1 MQALACPGGLDLSKR
16 FGSMKVVYIAILGS
30 LVLFQGLKGGV
41 VPQGGEYSLVS
52 DVSGHQSAPDLILW
66 REGGLLAW
74 ENTTGKGIK
83 RIIVQSINSEGRATG
98 DAQVISQNIEG
109 IHDTDP
115 DIEVLDDQRAVLVWS
130 SGRRGQTQIYMAVV
144 NRNGAR
150 VGEIQ
155 KVSLIG
161 QNHSFPAV
169 GVCGNGDF
177 MVVWESNDRDGDG
190 KGVYG
195 RLYGKTAT
203 ASGPEFLLSQS
214 TAGNQ
219 SGPIIE
225 GLAGSRFMAGWV
237 SGVTTGRDQY
247 GGLKLR
253 SHVMGRFFDKAQAQG
268 NEFRISGSDVIARKI
283 TSTECGSD
291 QLCVGWMQ
299 ITDLNSQDKF
309 DIWSVTID
317 AGTGIPQGEPQKV
330 NHYSTHT
337 QKNPTVL
344 SHNNETVFVWESR
357 GQDLGGQGIVG
368 KLHPD
373 GEEFVVNTQRNLD
386 QINPG
391 VAIDALGRAI
401 VVWANTIK
409 SDSSIISAQQFLVG
423 VESTHP
429 PAPPNLETAANS
441 APANQNL
448 PAVASS
454 PAAPTLPT
462 PAPLG
467 EPPLVTKAQNVPD
480 TVTSQPETMPQFPR
494 SPSHASLAATQMVRS
509 GSRVPGIAQGSPSQ
523 SGSAQPRNVTG
534 VFPSRASFN
543 ERSGSFTP
551 GRAAA
556 NALNQIGSTQGN
568 TQYRL
573 AGQNV
578 GSHGSAPARSG
589 LRPQSSGSTTVSRS
603 SMLSGL
609 QSAASFQPRRTTVTS
624 RSGPRAG
631 LRTSSAST
639 PVARTGI
646 SLGSRIK
653 DRTASQGTARSGG
666 IASSRFEL
674 LRRQSQQATQQA
686 GVARMQAVPAGLRV
700 SGENISVNWQ
710 ARQGVRYQIQG
721 SNDKTSWAN
730 YGTVKTGVS
739 NMSAQVSRQYRFYRV
754 MVSD

>member
-1 MQALACPGGLDLSKR
+1 
-16 FGSMKVVYIAILGS
+16 MKVVYIAILSS
-30 LVLFQGLKGGV
+30 LVLFQGMKGGV
-41 VPQGGEYSLVS
+41 VPKGEEYPLVS
-52 DVSGHQSAPDLILW
+52 GFSGHQSSPDLILW
-66 REGGLLAW
+66 SEGGLLAW

-83 RIIVQSINSEGRATG
+83 RIVVQSINSEGRVLG
-98 DAQVISQNIEG
+98 DAQVISQNVEG

-130 SGRRGQTQIYMAVV
+130 SGRRGQTQIYKAIV
-144 NRNGAR
+144 NRNGSR

-169 GVCGNGDF
+169 GVCGNGNY
-177 MVVWESNDRDGDG
+177 MVAWESNDRDGDG

-225 GLAGSRFMAGWV
+225 GLEGSRFMAGWI
-237 SGVTTGRDQY
+237 SGVTTGRDEH
-247 GGLKLR
+247 GGQKLR
-253 SHVMGRFFDKAQAQG
+253 SFVMGRFFDGAQAQG
-268 NEFRISGSDVIARKI
+268 NEFRVSGSDVIARKI
-283 TSTECGSD
+283 TSTECGPG

-317 AGTGIPQGEPQKV
+317 AGTGVALGEPQKV

-344 SHNNETVFVWESR
+344 SHHNETVFVWESR

-386 QINPG
+386 QFNPG
-391 VAIDALGRAI
+391 VGIDPSGRAI
-401 VVWANTIK
+401 VVWANTLK
-409 SDSSIISAQQFLVG
+409 SDTSIISAQQFLVG
-423 VESTHP
+423 VEPTHP
-429 PAPPNLETAANS
+429 PAPSNLATTVNS
-441 APANQNL
+441 TQSNQNL

-454 PAAPTLPT
+454 PAAPTLPS

-467 EPPLVTKAQNVPD
+467 NPPLVTKVQNAPD
-480 TVTSQPETMPQFPR
+480 TVVSQSEIMPQFPR
-494 SPSHASLAATQMVRS
+494 FVSHASLAATQMVRS
-509 GSRVPGIAQGSPSQ
+509 GSRVPGVAQGSSGQ
-523 SGSAQPRNVTG
+523 SGSVPARNAMK
-534 VFPSRASFN
+534 VFPTRASLN
-543 ERSGSFTP
+543 ERSGNLAP
-551 GRAAA
+551 GRAAV
-556 NALNQIGSTQGN
+556 NALKEMGGNQVH

-573 AGQNV
+573 TQQSSA
-578 GSHGSAPARSG
+578 SHNTSIARSG
-589 LRPQSSGSTTVSRS
+589 MRAQSNGSTTASRS
-603 SMLSGL
+603 SIFRAS
-609 QSAASFQPRRTTVTS
+609 QSASFQPREVSATS
-624 RSGPRAG
+624 RSGPRTG
-631 LRTSSAST
+631 LRTPSAST

-646 SLGSRIK
+646 SLGSRINS
-653 DRTASQGTARSGG
+653 RPSSQGTARSGG

-710 ARQGVRYQIQG
+710 ARQGARYQVQG
-721 SNDKTSWAN
+721 SNDKSNWAN
-730 YGTVKTGVS
+730 YGTVKTGAS
-739 NMSAQVSRQYRFYRV
+739 NMSAQVSKQYRFYRV
-754 MVSD
+754 VVSD

>member
-1 MQALACPGGLDLSKR
+1 
-16 FGSMKVVYIAILGS
+16 
-30 LVLFQGLKGGV
+30 
-41 VPQGGEYSLVS
+41 
-52 DVSGHQSAPDLILW
+52 
-66 REGGLLAW
+66 
-74 ENTTGKGIK
+74 
-83 RIIVQSINSEGRATG
+83 
-98 DAQVISQNIEG
+98 
-109 IHDTDP
+109 
-115 DIEVLDDQRAVLVWS
+115 
-130 SGRRGQTQIYMAVV
+130 
-144 NRNGAR
+144 
-150 VGEIQ
+150 
-155 KVSLIG
+155 
-161 QNHSFPAV
+161 
-169 GVCGNGDF
+169 
-177 MVVWESNDRDGDG
+177 
-190 KGVYG
+190 
-195 RLYGKTAT
+195 
-203 ASGPEFLLSQS
+203 
-214 TAGNQ
+214 
-219 SGPIIE
+219 
-225 GLAGSRFMAGWV
+225 
-237 SGVTTGRDQY
+237 
-247 GGLKLR
+247 
-253 SHVMGRFFDKAQAQG
+253 MGRFFDGDQAQG

-283 TSTECGSD
+283 TSTECGSG
-291 QLCVGWMQ
+291 QLCLGWMQ

-317 AGTGIPQGEPQKV
+317 AGTGISQGEPQKV

-344 SHNNETVFVWESR
+344 SHHNETVFVWESR

-391 VAIDALGRAI
+391 VGIDPSGRAI
-401 VVWANTIK
+401 VVWANTLK

-429 PAPPNLETAANS
+429 PALPNLDTAANN
-441 APANQNL
+441 APSNQNL

-454 PAAPTLPT
+454 PAAPVLPP

-509 GSRVPGIAQGSPSQ
+509 GSRVPGVAQGSPSQ

-551 GRAAA
+551 GRAAV
-556 NALNQIGSTQGN
+556 NALNQMGSTQGN
-568 TQYRL
+568 TQFRSS
-573 AGQNV
+573 QQSSSSRN
-578 GSHGSAPARSG
+578 SPPARSG
-589 LRPQSSGSTTVSRS
+589 LRAQPANSTTASRS
-603 SMLSGL
+603 SIFRAS
-609 QSAASFQPRRTTVTS
+609 QSQVSSFQPRRTAVAS
-624 RSGPRAG
+624 RSGPRPG

-639 PVARTGI
+639 PVVRTGI
-646 SLGSRIK
+646 SLGSRIN
-653 DRTASQGTARSGG
+653 DRTSSQGTARSGG

-710 ARQGVRYQIQG
+710 ARQGARYQIQG
-721 SNDKTSWAN
+721 SNDKASWAN
-730 YGTVKTGVS
+730 YGAVKTGVS

-754 MVSD
+754 VVSD